1 MFNIIESTMGFA
13 GDVEIEIIEAKT
25 PGIAE
30 TEKYEVLCEQV
41 EATCIE
47 SFNTQE
53 EADNWIEE
61 MGYV

>member
-13 GDVEIEIIEAKT
+13 GDDEVEIIEAET
-25 PGIAE
+25 PDIAE
-30 TEKYEVLCEQV
+30 IEKYEVLCEQV

-53 EADNWIEE
+53 EADNWMEE
-61 MGYV
+61 NGHS